1 MNMRYTSLS
10 LALLGG
16 LGVLAPSAAHAG
28 VVGIYDPCAPNSDY
42 ASAATALGHTTTPVT
57 SLDAASLANLD
68 GLIVQLCA
76 ASPAPNAAL
85 NSAVSAGLAV
95 IINSRRPTIA
105 SSPNLPGAPALVT
118 TNFGETGYCVAD
130 VTPVNGSPA
139 QSGPGGILSDSD
151 LDTAFNC
158 AASGMATSAS
168 LPAGSIPFVVNAT
181 NASEVNSFGYTH
193 GNGSVVFTALQFQ
206 GFLTGGVEPKPSYK
220 TLLTNMLGWAMG
232 AASTTTCASE
242 GYTGTKLTWCMN
254 ICEKGY
260 EGATLDM
267 WIHRWIN
274 RYRDLPYCAQEG
286 GGEEEPPPQ
295 EA

>member
-16 LGVLAPSAAHAG
+16 LGVLAPSAAQAG
-28 VVGIYDPCAPNSDY
+28 IIGIYDSCAPSSDY
-42 ASAATALGHTTTPVT
+42 ASAAIALGHTTTPVAT
-57 SLDAASLANLD
+57 LDAPSLANLD

-85 NSAVSAGLAV
+85 SDAVAAGLAV
-95 IINSRRPTIA
+95 FINTRRPTIA

-118 TNFGETGYCVAD
+118 TNFGETGYCIAN

-139 QSGPGGILSDSD
+139 QSGPGGSLNDSE
-151 LDTAFNC
+151 LDTGSYC
-158 AASGMATSAS
+158 ALSGMATSAS
-168 LPAGSIPFVVNAT
+168 LPPGSIPFVVNAANT
-181 NASEVNSFGYTH
+181 SEVGAFGYTQ
-193 GNGSVVFTALQFQ
+193 GNGSVVFTAIQFPA
-206 GFLTGGVEPKPSYK
+206 FLAAGVEPRPSYRN
-220 TLLTNMLGWAMG
+220 LLTNMLGWAMG
-232 AASTTTCASE
+232 AASKTTCASE
-242 GYTGTKLTWCMN
+242 GYTGTKLTWCKN
-254 ICEKGY
+254 ICES
-260 EGATLDM
+260 ELSQAALDT
-267 WIHRWIN
+267 WIHRWLN